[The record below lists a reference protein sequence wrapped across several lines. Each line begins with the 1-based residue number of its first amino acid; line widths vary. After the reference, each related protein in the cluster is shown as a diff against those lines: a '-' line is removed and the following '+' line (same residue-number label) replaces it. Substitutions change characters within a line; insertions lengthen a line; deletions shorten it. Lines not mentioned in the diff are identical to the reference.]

1 MDKSW
6 LHRWKYG
13 MFLLKNE
20 VRLLTQEKLPEILIS
35 EEKKLTKTFASEK
48 IMPLSKKV
56 IWKTCLFH

>member
-1 MDKSW
+1 
-6 LHRWKYG
+6 

-56 IWKTCLFH
+56 IWKTCLFL